1 MALFQLI
8 THSMASFIPSFFIV
22 FLRPRTIR
30 FRQLRLQ
37 LTLIIFTLQWG
48 FNIKVL
54 NESQP
59 LNRTQPSEVAK
70 YQQFC
75 KLVFR
80 ACNFS
85 LFGCCKNA
93 KTCFISIEKERDD
106 GDVDFYSLR
115 LNSPLILIQSNKPNT
130 SSGSF
135 IHFTFGNFDEWF
147 QKKEQ
152 REEASLSGEE
162 HKQTGREV

>member
-1 MALFQLI
+1 MRVQHKSI
-8 THSMASFIPSFFIV
+8 E
-22 FLRPRTIR
+22 R
-30 FRQLRLQ
+30 
-37 LTLIIFTLQWG
+37 
-48 FNIKVL
+48 
-54 NESQP
+54 ESAP
-59 LNRTQPSEVAK
+59 VSEVAK